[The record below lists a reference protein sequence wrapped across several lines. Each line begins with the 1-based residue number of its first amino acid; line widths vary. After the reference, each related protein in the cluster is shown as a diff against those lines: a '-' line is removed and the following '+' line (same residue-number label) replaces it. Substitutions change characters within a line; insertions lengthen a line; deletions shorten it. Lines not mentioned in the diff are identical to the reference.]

1 MVRVSGYL
9 IFFRAEKAHAIL
21 WSLVR
26 STFRAWGGVGVYRV
40 IYPGYDISVC
50 VSSPLWVSLVG
61 VGVGVVV
68 FVSREREEKRV
79 CDVSRVTCQEE
90 DIE

>member
-1 MVRVSGYL
+1 MVCVSGYL
-9 IFFRAEKAHAIL
+9 ISFCVEKAHAIL
-21 WSLVR
+21 WRLVR

-40 IYPGYDISVC
+40 IYSGYDISAC

-61 VGVGVVV
+61 VGFGVVV
-68 FVSREREEKRV
+68 SVFREREKKRV